1 MCTINMVCYMQA
13 GATGQTRRL
22 TIRKLLLTAEHMG
35 IVFGPCLWISPCM
48 LLQMP
53 VMWVAQ
59 LQMEML
65 ACSEPASSCLLVSRS
80 ATKVC
85 DLA

>member
-1 MCTINMVCYMQA
+1 MSGVGCRHAWFPVHGFSCAFFFSCSLN
-13 GATGQTRRL
+13 R
-22 TIRKLLLTAEHMG
+22 
-35 IVFGPCLWISPCM
+35 M

-65 ACSEPASSCLLVSRS
+65 ACAEPTSSCLLVSRS

-85 DLA
+85 LFRG